1 MSDYPQLSVNQAT
14 LREQCS
20 LAEIVPLLA
29 RHGIHGVAVWR
40 DTLHE
45 CGVKRGAQLLRDH
58 NMTVTGYCV
67 GGLLSDPDPA
77 VFEQSLD
84 DNRRII
90 EEAAEINAQCVVFL
104 AGGLA
109 VGVKNIDAARDRAL
123 EGLSLLIP
131 EARAAGVV
139 LGLEPLHPMVC
150 ASRSVLSTMKAANDW
165 RDQLEA
171 PDVVGIVVDTY
182 NVWWDPDLSQEIVR
196 AGQAICA
203 FHVADWLIDTGD
215 LRLDRGMPGDGVID
229 IPGIRALVENTG
241 YTGRREVEIFSQG
254 NWWRRDPDEVLE
266 IIKARYE
273 HFI

>member
-1 MSDYPQLSVNQAT
+1 
-14 LREQCS
+14 
-20 LAEIVPLLA
+20 
-29 RHGIHGVAVWR
+29 
-40 DTLHE
+40 
-45 CGVKRGAQLLRDH
+45 
-58 NMTVTGYCV
+58 
-67 GGLLSDPDPA
+67 
-77 VFEQSLD
+77 
-84 DNRRII
+84 
-90 EEAAEINAQCVVFL
+90 
-104 AGGLA
+104 
-109 VGVKNIDAARDRAL
+109 
-123 EGLSLLIP
+123 
-131 EARAAGVV
+131 
-139 LGLEPLHPMVC
+139 
-150 ASRSVLSTMKAANDW
+150 MKAANDW

-229 IPGIRALVENTG
+229 IPGIRALVENVG

-266 IIKARYE
+266 IIKARYG